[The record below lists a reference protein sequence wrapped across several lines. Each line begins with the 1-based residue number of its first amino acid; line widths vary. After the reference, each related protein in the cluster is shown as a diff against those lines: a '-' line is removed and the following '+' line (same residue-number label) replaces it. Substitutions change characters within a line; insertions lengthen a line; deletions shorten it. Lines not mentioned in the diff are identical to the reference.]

1 METLSSF
8 LQLTET
14 KTRKKR
20 KQKMDFK
27 IHERDSPGKNFTSL
41 HTKFHLLNAQEKFK
55 IQTNKIQK
63 FLTSHSVVFF

>member
-1 METLSSF
+1 
-8 LQLTET
+8 
-14 KTRKKR
+14 
-20 KQKMDFK
+20 MDFK